1 MFSEKNIKMLPMSLL
16 ERLKWVIFFAM
27 AVELLKT
34 VVSNINLKNLH
45 KKRYATG

>member
-1 MFSEKNIKMLPMSLL
+1 MLPMSLL
-16 ERLKWVIFFAM
+16 ERLKWVIFFFAM